1 MTVCCRDKASHELEE
16 GQKLVP
22 KNLLGTGKNLA
33 GAPMCVW
40 SDIIRQLFV
49 AKFSGAEAM
58 ILFSVSRCE
67 LHVRNSLDLTMTSDF
82 AFPLI

>member
-1 MTVCCRDKASHELEE
+1 MLWLSVVERKAVMNSRR
-16 GQKLVP
+16 GKNWSQKT
-22 KNLLGTGKNLA
+22 LLGPA

-40 SDIIRQLFV
+40 SDIIGQLFV

-67 LHVRNSLDLTMTSDF
+67 LCVRNSLDLTMTSDF
-82 AFPLI
+82 AFPFI